1 MSSYKLQNVISS
13 IGDFLGRAP
22 SYTSIRDLI
31 LRPCH
36 RLITCSIVRRSQA
49 PKKVFEVVR
58 LGEEAGGYD
67 IRGSIC
73 EEIDDIWAW
82 VALRP
87 ERQPDAATGS
97 HEAAKDALV
106 VDEGALVV
114 PTPVQ
119 APQPPTVARTMAQR
133 LGRLEEDIHQIRK
146 ALGKQREMMSQ
157 AGFMYTSYADFHI
170 PYKRHTRH
178 RTDDASTSTAQ
189 QDEQQPDP

>member
-1 MSSYKLQNVISS
+1 MTEL
-13 IGDFLGRAP
+13 
-22 SYTSIRDLI
+22 
-31 LRPCH
+31 
-36 RLITCSIVRRSQA
+36 
-49 PKKVFEVVR
+49 VR
-58 LGEEAGGYD
+58 LQ
-67 IRGSIC
+67 IC

-133 LGRLEEDIHQIRK
+133 LGRLEEDIHQIRNK
-146 ALGKQREMMSQ
+146 QLAQSSRERYWTVWPVISLDSLLGRL
-157 AGFMYTSYADFHI
+157 
-170 PYKRHTRH
+170 
-178 RTDDASTSTAQ
+178 TDDASTSTAQ